1 MNSSIQSNG
10 SGISSHLVGSIDL
23 VLVISFVFILK
34 PFDGTAVL
42 PIKILLLRNE
52 SINECGFK
60 KNLLE

>member
-34 PFDGTAVL
+34 PFGGTAVL

-60 KNLLE
+60 KNFLE